1 MDPAETSRRI
11 AYVRNDFALSTA
23 FETRWVLPAT
33 WDRPEFIQAAGVHY
47 PLGIARPV
55 RSDTRDGR
63 DIVFAC
69 AEVLVAQTAA
79 LTEDEFF
86 AYSTVLRTHL
96 HLHMLREAEGLGGAP
111 LEAAVMEWQRAS
123 LEHAPIYDRVMAQ
136 VVR

>member
-33 WDRPEFIQAAGVHY
+33 WDRPEFIQGAGVHY
-47 PLGIARPV
+47 PLGIARPI
-55 RSDTRDGR
+55 RSDTPGGR

-79 LTEDEFF
+79 LSEEEFF

-96 HLHMLREAEGLGGAP
+96 HLHMLEEADGLRGEA
-111 LEAAVMEWQRAS
+111 LEAAVIDRQRAV
-123 LEHAPIYDRVMAQ
+123 LKHAPLYDQVMAQ